1 MKRKKFAWTLP
12 EAIERRLGD
21 TTYGRQRAMFEE
33 GHLLLILHAPP
44 GPDEDERAAVVFL
57 RKPDG
62 EYLCNGKPQGE
73 AKLRRLL
80 SDYRERF
87 EALDKEYQRS
97 KTAKDFFELIEAA
110 APLNRSSTHMEMALQ
125 SAREAVPDDPFLIAM
140 RDEAYETSRS
150 FDLLLSDS
158 RAAVDYRIA
167 RNAEEQ
173 AAKSHEMTVAQHKLN
188 VLAAVT
194 FPLMAI
200 ATLLGMNL
208 THGFEDKSPYIY
220 YGVLVAGL
228 IVGLAVVAWVT
239 AKAGKTRRDE

>member
-1 MKRKKFAWTLP
+1 MKRKRFQWALP

-44 GPDEDERAAVVFL
+44 GADDDERKAVVFL
-57 RKPDG
+57 RTPDG

-73 AKLRRLL
+73 AKLRGLL
-80 SDYRERF
+80 REYRERF
-87 EALDKEYQRS
+87 EALDKEYQKS

-110 APLNRSSTHMEMALQ
+110 APLNRSSTHMQSALQ
-125 SAREAVPDDPFLIAM
+125 SAREAVPDDAFLIAL
-140 RDEAYETSRS
+140 RDDAYETSRS

-158 RAAVDYRIA
+158 KAALDYHIA

-173 AAKSHEMTVAQHKLN
+173 AARSHEMTVAQHKLN
-188 VLAAVT
+188 VLAAIT

-208 THGFEDKSPYIY
+208 THGFESASPYIF
-220 YGVLVAGL
+220 YGVFVAGL
-228 IVGLAVVAWVT
+228 LVGLAVKSWVT
-239 AKAGKTRRDE
+239 ARDEGKRP